1 MNHVESVR
9 NVKNGRSSLINRDII
24 NEFIDYDG
32 HDRVKIDSLINRWK
46 QLLHKRGAKQG
57 DLVAIAILNVNVWH
71 VSALFACAEMGLRV
85 LLLDAPAHKNSLPY
99 TKIARFGPARFC
111 IDDGSG
117 KTLYDGLHQKMI
129 TEYSEEILTPS
140 QVSDMPNQNIDT
152 HISPDTPFL
161 VSSTSG
167 TTKFSRKI
175 EFTQQEVYEMS
186 LRNIKIFRFS
196 KASTVLHTK
205 NMHHA
210 SAMITDLIPSLMC
223 ADRHFSMT
231 LADRNDWHPT
241 NVMDINRFIVKN
253 RVTHM
258 IVPNRDVLE
267 WLLSTNVRY
276 LYTVNMNM
284 SGFTMGPEFIEMA
297 EKHNI
302 RFIQHYGSID
312 TAIPLMV
319 RYVTSETKE
328 QRGNCLGVL
337 PDFEYVVTCDPV
349 TGRITVTHHGWDE
362 PRTMDDC
369 VEYNDK
375 TCKYYHNG
383 RIDYVVDPDMVPPP
397 DLDLTP
403 FYQDT
408 KINMDQLR
416 GFLIT
421 KKSKENA

>member
-1 MNHVESVR
+1 M
-9 NVKNGRSSLINRDII
+9 RSTSNTSKMINRDII
-24 NEFIDYDG
+24 NEFIDYDN

-46 QLLHKRGAKQG
+46 QLLHKRGAAQG

-85 LLLDAPAHKNSLPY
+85 LLLDAPAHKDSLPY

-129 TEYSEEILTPS
+129 TEYSDEILTPKDA
-140 QVSDMPNQNIDT
+140 SDQPNQNIDT
-152 HISPDTPFL
+152 DVSPDTPFL

-186 LRNIKIFRFS
+186 ERNIDIFRFE
-196 KASTVLHTK
+196 KTSTVLHTK

-210 SAMITDLIPSLMC
+210 SAMITDLIPSLMV

-231 LADRNDWHPT
+231 LADRNDWHPK
-241 NVMDINRFIVKN
+241 NVMEINRFIVKN
-253 RVTHM
+253 RITHM

-267 WLLSTNVRY
+267 WLLSMNVRY

-319 RYVTSETKE
+319 RYVTCLSKE
-328 QRGNCLGVL
+328 QRDNCLGHI
-337 PDFEYVVTCDPV
+337 PDYEYIVDVNRFD
-349 TGRITVTHHGWDE
+349 GRLTVMKPGWIE
-362 PRTMDDC
+362 PKVMGDH
-369 VEYNDK
+369 VEFDDK
-375 TCKYYHNG
+375 TCKYYHVG
-383 RIDYVVDPDMVPPP
+383 RTEESDLEIPE

>member
-1 MNHVESVR
+1 M
-9 NVKNGRSSLINRDII
+9 RSTSNTSKMINRDII
-24 NEFIDYDG
+24 NEFIDYDN

-46 QLLHKRGAKQG
+46 QLLHKRGAQQG

-85 LLLDAPAHKNSLPY
+85 LLLDAPAHKDSLPY

-117 KTLYDGLHQKMI
+117 RTLYDGLHQKMI
-129 TEYSEEILTPS
+129 TEYSDEILTPS
-140 QVSDMPNQNIDT
+140 QVSDQPNQNIDT
-152 HISPDTPFL
+152 DVSPDTPFL

-186 LRNIKIFRFS
+186 ERNIDIFRF
-196 KASTVLHTK
+196 KKDSTVLHTK

-210 SAMITDLIPSLMC
+210 SAMITDLIPSLMV
-223 ADRHFSMT
+223 ADRHYSMT
-231 LADRNDWHPT
+231 LADRNDWHPR
-241 NVMDINRFIVKN
+241 NVMEINRFIVKH

-267 WLLSTNVRY
+267 WLLSMNVRY

-284 SGFTMGPEFIEMA
+284 SGFTMGREFVEMA

-328 QRGNCLGVL
+328 QRDNCLGHI
-337 PDFEYVVTCDPV
+337 PDYEYIVNVNRFD
-349 TGRITVTHHGWDE
+349 GRLTVMKPGWIE
-362 PRTMDDC
+362 PKVMGDH
-369 VEYNDK
+369 VEFDDK
-375 TCKYYHNG
+375 TCKYYHVG
-383 RIDYVVDPDMVPPP
+383 RTEESDLEIPE

-421 KKSKENA
+421 KKSKENT

>member
-1 MNHVESVR
+1 M
-9 NVKNGRSSLINRDII
+9 RSTSNTSKMINRDII
-24 NEFIDYDG
+24 NEFIDYDN

-46 QLLHKRGAKQG
+46 QLLHKRGAAQG

-85 LLLDAPAHKNSLPY
+85 LLLDAPAHKDSLPY

-117 KTLYDGLHQKMI
+117 RTLYDGLHQKMI
-129 TEYSEEILTPS
+129 TEYSDEILTPKDA
-140 QVSDMPNQNIDT
+140 SDQPNQNIDT
-152 HISPDTPFL
+152 DVSPDTPFL

-186 LRNIKIFRFS
+186 ERNIDIFRF
-196 KASTVLHTK
+196 KKESTVLHTK

-210 SAMITDLIPSLMC
+210 SAMITDLIPSLMVS
-223 ADRHFSMT
+223 DRHYSMT
-231 LADRNDWHPT
+231 LADRNDWHPR
-241 NVMDINRFIVKN
+241 NVMEINRFIVKH

-258 IVPNRDVLE
+258 IVPNRDVLK
-267 WLLSTNVRY
+267 WLLSMNVRY

-284 SGFTMGPEFIEMA
+284 SGFTMGREFVEMA

-328 QRGNCLGVL
+328 QRDNCLGQI
-337 PDFEYVVTCDPV
+337 PDYEYIVDVNRFD
-349 TGRITVTHHGWDE
+349 GRLTVMKPGWIE
-362 PRTMDDC
+362 PKVMGDH
-369 VEYNDK
+369 VEFDDK
-375 TCKYYHNG
+375 TCRYYHVG
-383 RIDYVVDPDMVPPP
+383 RTEESDLEIPE